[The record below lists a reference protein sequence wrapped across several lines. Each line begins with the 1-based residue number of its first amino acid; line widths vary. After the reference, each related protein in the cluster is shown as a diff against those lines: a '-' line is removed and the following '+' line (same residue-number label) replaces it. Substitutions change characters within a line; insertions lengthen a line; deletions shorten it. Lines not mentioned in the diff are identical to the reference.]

1 MKYLLLVLALLISAP
16 DIHAESDPGK
26 RRHTYGVNKK
36 KKKFTSCRKA
46 KRIISR
52 RHR

>member
-1 MKYLLLVLALLISAP
+1 MKYLFLALALLISAP

-26 RRHTYGVNKK
+26 RRHTYGVSK

-46 KRIISR
+46 KRIISK